1 MAQSTDLE
9 LEKIWKIILRPGAAQ
24 DEQYVNKYYN
34 WRRAPSIQALLGQPR
49 SWMSWSYKAA
59 YPKLASLLEKTSLDS
74 KFRSR
79 VILEEFE
86 MIRSDRSQN
95 RKLSYNEA
103 HASLSIIFDALKT
116 LPTQAA
122 DAKCFEQQL
131 NGRVHVKRL
140 TRVLH
145 IMDISPLVLNCLFGT
160 TSSLSISHL
169 VAFIDRNLN
178 GLNWARVNLRQM
190 QHMNWCSYIYEYHF
204 SFYYVTL
211 DYFDPDSVKPDMR
224 HVRKSCPFGQ
234 AKNTKHR
241 YIHEETVSFLLC
253 GYFDDTFACYQL
265 GDAYYQPRYA
275 KNQIPRVFRSYDPNQ
290 SPGQFLLY
298 WIAVAL
304 FHGRSRWENA
314 IDLLDSEIKSP
325 ADVVF
330 MEDRSDLMADD
341 PQFSLSKTYFWA
353 LQTYKLF
360 ERTLEETIATWE
372 NFKKY
377 SLPKIQDGSISA
389 EDWDAGVGSIDQ
401 AIDCLKPKIERI
413 RRSIQDVKDL
423 REGLQSTAAVFDSRI
438 AVRQGENIR
447 LLTYITLLF
456 LPLSFGTGI
465 FSMQIIE
472 PNPTTIN
479 AFAIAFPIITIVS
492 ALLIFNLNNL
502 TTAFDTVVR
511 NTTSTLLKKMKLH
524 SRSDWKSRAQALQ
537 QDNIMAE
544 PPVRKASK
552 QSSHWV
558 YMLFLIEAALV
569 LLPVS
574 ELKAALRCYGLF
586 DSESDSD
593 SDPDDYDS
601 EGEADTEKPR
611 NERKKEVQRRV
622 KRTARQAKEQERRN
636 LERENGALWA
646 ISNRIYQ
653 SSVYLVHGLIW
664 TIFTLLRAIL
674 LPVWIILLLVEYI
687 LLSTTLLLTQDG
699 HHIPKSNTPQPHK
712 HTSSLSL
719 SPFHQASKILCL
731 NTLTPPNLR
740 HHLRAHF
747 HPHPPSLPTTT
758 FFSPEE
764 PPKPL
769 PPNTSPSQ
777 PQNKENTPSTTHT
790 AIRPPSS
797 PSAPTPTPIEQPPP
811 ARAQFELSVFP
822 RQPQSSSDTRARSP
836 IRTRF
841 ARASNFARYGGG
853 VVMGDFVEA
862 EEDPGAEAGTK
873 REKGKG
879 GRRE

>member
-1 MAQSTDLE
+1 MLTFD
-9 LEKIWKIILRPGAAQ
+9 IL
-24 DEQYVNKYYN
+24 Y
-34 WRRAPSIQALLGQPR
+34 
-49 SWMSWSYKAA
+49 
-59 YPKLASLLEKTSLDS
+59 
-74 KFRSR
+74 
-79 VILEEFE
+79 
-86 MIRSDRSQN
+86 
-95 RKLSYNEA
+95 
-103 HASLSIIFDALKT
+103 
-116 LPTQAA
+116 
-122 DAKCFEQQL
+122 
-131 NGRVHVKRL
+131 
-140 TRVLH
+140 
-145 IMDISPLVLNCLFGT
+145 
-160 TSSLSISHL
+160 SSLSISHL
-169 VAFIDRNLN
+169 VAFVDRHLN
-178 GLNWARVNLRQM
+178 GLNWARANLRQM
-190 QHMNWCSYIYEYHF
+190 QHMDWCSYIYEYHF

-253 GYFDDTFACYQL
+253 GYFDDAVACYQL

-275 KNQIPRVFRSYDPNQ
+275 KNQTPRVFRSYDPNQ

-304 FHGRSRWENA
+304 FHS
-314 IDLLDSEIKSP
+314 
-325 ADVVF
+325 DVVF

-401 AIDCLKPKIERI
+401 AIDHLKPKIERI

-423 REGLQSTAAVFDSRI
+423 REG
-438 AVRQGENIR
+438 
-447 LLTYITLLF
+447 
-456 LPLSFGTGI
+456 GI

-511 NTTSTLLKKMKLH
+511 NTTSVLLRKMKLH

-574 ELKAALRCYGLF
+574 ELKAALCCYGLF

-593 SDPDDYDS
+593 SDLDDYDS

-611 NERKKEVQRRV
+611 NERQKEVQRKV
-622 KRTARQAKEQERRN
+622 KRTARQAEEQERRN

-646 ISNRIYQ
+646 ISNRIYR
-653 SSVYLVHGLIW
+653 SSVHLVHGLIW

-674 LPVWIILLLVEYI
+674 LPVWIILLLIEYI
-687 LLSTTLLLTQDG
+687 LLSTALLLNQYG
-699 HHIPKSNTPQPHK
+699 HHTPKSNTSESHK
-712 HTSSLSL
+712 HTSSP
-719 SPFHQASKILCL
+719 SPTPTPLHQASKILCL

-740 HHLRAHF
+740 HHFRAHF
-747 HPHPPSLPTTT
+747 HPHPPSLPTTP
-758 FFSPEE
+758 FFSSPEAPSE
-764 PPKPL
+764 APPKPP
-769 PPNTSPSQ
+769 PPNPSQ
-777 PQNKENTPSTTHT
+777 PQNNKENTPPKTNPAVRTLPS
-790 AIRPPSS
+790 PSS
-797 PSAPTPTPIEQPPP
+797 DPTQTSIEEPPP

-822 RQPQSSSDTRARSP
+822 RQPQSSSSASDTRARSP

-841 ARASNFARYGGG
+841 ARASNFARFGGG
-853 VVMGDFVEA
+853 VIMGDFVEG
-862 EEDPGAEAGTK
+862 EEPEVETGMGTR
-873 REKGKG
+873 REEGKG
-879 GRRE
+879 G